1 MSYRAGYRF
10 KESPRGITNQDL
22 KGFSIGLGYK
32 INSSRIDLSFEKFS
46 LSNTHQMLDAGFLGD
61 INQDKKNTIIRLSV
75 VTVL

>member
-46 LSNTHQMLDAGFLGD
+46 LSNTHQMFDAGFLGD
-61 INQDKKNTIIRLSV
+61 INLDKNNTIIRLSV